1 MLSCDDYFFDEN
13 EINYFYEIGKE
24 ELEEDDIQVQKVF
37 DCYISKN
44 ILDGTAIQDDWFPQ
58 IHCDIFISHSHE
70 DRDLATALAGWL
82 REKFGLKAFVDSS
95 IWGYAND
102 LIDILLEETDDNY
115 PHNERNNS
123 DLKYITSHVH
133 NMLNVALMNMI
144 EKSKCL
150 FFLNTPN
157 STILDGIKTYTLS
170 PWIYTEL
177 EISKIL
183 SQRPMQISDSR
194 IAYELDLSHLTEID
208 YRDLNEWE
216 ESNTQGYDALDTLYR
231 LKKYRKKRTINV

>member
-1 MLSCDDYFFDEN
+1 MCRGFMLSCDDYFFDEN

-24 ELEEDDIQVQKVF
+24 ALEEDDIQVQKVF

-58 IHCDIFISHSHE
+58 IECDIFISHSHKDE
-70 DRDLATALAGWL
+70 NLAIAFAGWL
-82 REKFGLKAFVDSS
+82 WETFELKAFVDSS
-95 IWGYAND
+95 IWGYAD
-102 LIDILLEETDDNY
+102 YLIDKLLEEMDDNY

-133 NMLNVALMNMI
+133 NMLNVALINMI
-144 EKSKCL
+144 EISKCL

-183 SQRPMQISDSR
+183 SQCPIQISDSR
-194 IAYELDLSHLTEID
+194 IASELDLSHLTEID
-208 YRDLNEWE
+208 YIDLNEWE
-216 ESNTQGYDALDTLYR
+216 ESNTYGDDALETLYR
-231 LKKYRKKRTINV
+231 LTS

>member
-1 MLSCDDYFFDEN
+1 MLYCDEYFFHDKF
-13 EINYFYEIGKE
+13 NYFYNIGKKDVDKHDSYAQE
-24 ELEEDDIQVQKVF
+24 RLENYITED
-37 DCYISKN
+37 
-44 ILDGTAIQDDWFPQ
+44 ILDGTAIQDNWFPQ

-82 REKFGLKAFVDSS
+82 WEKFELKAFVDSS

-157 STILDGIKTYTLS
+157 FTILDGIKTYTLS

-183 SQRPMQISDSR
+183 SQHPMQISDSR
-194 IAYELDLSHLTEID
+194 IAHELDLSHLTEID
-208 YRDLNEWE
+208 YSDLNEWE
-216 ESNTQGYDALDTLYR
+216 ESNTQGDDALYTLYG
-231 LKKYRKKRTINV
+231 LTS

>member
-1 MLSCDDYFFDEN
+1 MLYCDEYFFYDKF
-13 EINYFYEIGKE
+13 NYFYNIGKNDVDKHDSYAQE
-24 ELEEDDIQVQKVF
+24 RLDNYITED
-37 DCYISKN
+37 

-58 IHCDIFISHSHE
+58 IKCDIFISHSHKDE
-70 DRDLATALAGWL
+70 NLAIALAGWL
-82 REKFGLKAFVDSS
+82 SDTFGLKAFVDSS
-95 IWGYAND
+95 IWGYADD
-102 LIDILLEETDDNY
+102 LINKLLEKTDDNY
-115 PHNERNNS
+115 SHNERNNS

-216 ESNTQGYDALDTLYR
+216 ESNTYGDDALDTLYG
-231 LKKYRKKRTINV
+231 LTS